1 MKKRNFSIYFV
12 LLAFAVSL
20 MSLKACTDLS
30 ETIYSELNEENFYN
44 NRVEVMQAVL
54 RPFPLWRPGW
64 RQPARTV
71 SSIIAE
77 CSPDRLQ
84 WRKKGGMGSAA
95 GDIVLFRITTWPP
108 RGTGWNHA
116 G

>member
-44 NRVEVMQAVL
+44 NRVGVMQAVL
-54 RPFPLWRPGW
+54 RPFTHMQAWLAPTGQNGFYYHSEMSAEQVAWPQKGRHGYEIG
-64 RQPARTV
+64 RAHVRNPA
-71 SSIIAE
+71 
-77 CSPDRLQ
+77 
-84 WRKKGGMGSAA
+84 
-95 GDIVLFRITTWPP
+95 TWPF
-108 RGTGWNHA
+108 RMRS
-116 G
+116 

>member
-54 RPFPLWRPGW
+54 RPFTHMQAWLGPTG
-64 RQPARTV
+64 QNGFYYH
-71 SSIIAE
+71 SE
-77 CSPDRLQ
+77 
-84 WRKKGGMGSAA
+84 MSAA
-95 GDIVLFRITTWPP
+95 KVEWSQTCRHGYDGGEFFCLHSHICS
-108 RGTGWNHA
+108 NQ
-116 G
+116 